1 MTADET
7 RDQAGADDRSTVVE
21 VFGVKLSVKNRRLAE
36 ILSMDAAEALGFDG
50 RTPGRT
56 SGPEIEPEVVAE
68 AVPYTA
74 LSGPSQDEEAEAQLR
89 SDIRLRVDS
98 IAAAL
103 GFSVEQGGR
112 WYSPFGFTLH
122 TRIVSRQVSAA
133 GAADA
138 VSKLVALMDSRPAGE
153 SVLLISPSAEVRESF
168 VTAVRERGA
177 HAVLRVATID
187 DLERLRAIAEAG
199 AADHPAFIALLS
211 PQAAVSVSAA
221 IPLLG

>member
-7 RDQAGADDRSTVVE
+7 RDQAGTEDRSTVVE

-36 ILSMDAAEALGFDG
+36 ILSMDAAEALGFES

-56 SGPEIEPEVVAE
+56 SEPQIAPELVAE
-68 AVPYTA
+68 AVPDTA
-74 LSGPSQDEEAEAQLR
+74 LSVPSQDEAAESQVR
-89 SDIRLRVDS
+89 SEIRLRAES
-98 IAAAL
+98 IATTL
-103 GFSVEQGGR
+103 GFSVAQGGR
-112 WYSPFGFTLH
+112 WYSPSGFTLH

-138 VSKLVALMDSRPAGE
+138 VGKLVALMDSRPSGE
-153 SVLLISPSAEVRESF
+153 SVLLISSTRAVSEAF
-168 VTAVRERGA
+168 VLAVRERGA

-187 DLERLRAIAEAG
+187 DLDKLRAVAEAG
-199 AADHPAFIALLS
+199 AADHAAFVALLS
-211 PQAAVSVSAA
+211 PRAAVSVGAV